1 MTVPRRIGILTTD
14 TELVVTSWDT
24 ALVTMTGIGSA
35 DATGRPLTEVIP
47 DLEAR
52 GLLRVLREPLESGAA
67 RVLAPALHGHFI
79 PCPPAAPSPRFPRMQ
94 QRVVIGALRDGTSIV
109 SKGHTAQKG
118 TSACQCAFAST
129 SRAPSSRS
137 CFR

>member
-24 ALVTMTGIGSA
+24 ALVSMTGIGSA

-67 RVLAPALHGHFI
+67 RCSHRRSTGISSRVRPRRRRRASRACNSAWSSARFATAPA
-79 PCPPAAPSPRFPRMQ
+79 S
-94 QRVVIGALRDGTSIV
+94 
-109 SKGHTAQKG
+109 
-118 TSACQCAFAST
+118 SA
-129 SRAPSSRS
+129 
-137 CFR
+137 